1 MTFPTFVLILISL
14 TSINSTLGFSIAT
27 ISLWREFVGQDTEDI
42 CLSTSLGLVRNSSVL
57 ISWVEPK
64 TWLKFCMLPIQ
75 LLNLYPV
82 KVWQV
87 ILLKDIQDSLQC
99 SVKEIPPDAALLE
112 LLDLFGCE
120 LGVLWQLLHISEA
133 SLNLLQFFVDNQ
145 TRDFLSRRQIFI
157 LSYRFGVI
165 RQVF

>member
-1 MTFPTFVLILISL
+1 
-14 TSINSTLGFSIAT
+14 
-27 ISLWREFVGQDTEDI
+27 
-42 CLSTSLGLVRNSSVL
+42 
-57 ISWVEPK
+57 
-64 TWLKFCMLPIQ
+64 MLPIQ
-75 LLNLYPV
+75 LLNLDPV

-87 ILLKDIQDSLQC
+87 ILLQDIQDSLQC

-120 LGVLWQLLHISEA
+120 LGILWQLLHISEA

-157 LSYRFGVI
+157 LSNRFGVI